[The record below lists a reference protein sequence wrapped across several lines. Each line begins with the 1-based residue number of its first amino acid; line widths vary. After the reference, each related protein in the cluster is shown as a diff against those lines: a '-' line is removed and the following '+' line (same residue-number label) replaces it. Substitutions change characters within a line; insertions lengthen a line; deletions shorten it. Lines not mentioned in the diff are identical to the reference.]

1 MCDDTT
7 QYKPTVWCTITDI
20 SRKDAIRVVR
30 LLPQAW
36 QCVCNV
42 AGDHL

>member
-1 MCDDTT
+1 MCEETT
-7 QYKPTVWCTITDI
+7 QCKLAVGCTITDI
-20 SRKDAIRVVR
+20 SGKDDAHGDRH
-30 LLPQAW
+30 LPQAW